1 MKHSVMADSPIH
13 EWIQEW
19 QSIKPLDVKSYAANL
34 MADHETTAALLRV
47 FEDPNLHHLLDDVC
61 GQLLTFYR
69 SREPNLV
76 HFSLQCLPPLM
87 HAYLNAVATRNQK
100 TSKPTETLLLG
111 MYNLEVVDERGQPR
125 VVSFR
130 MPTLIKQS
138 VYHMPLHM
146 APSSLTEHSLSRLEL
161 GDAFSVEWGP
171 LPQAQR
177 IRASNRQ
184 QVLSALMTV
193 YNRYLSQMSE
203 PALQAACRA
212 IIRYE
217 TVTAAATQ
225 ALEAVTFRGQYD
237 VSAKV
242 TVAANAMRNSLNIS
256 PAGLTDSQ
264 LNLTELPSVTSLPAA
279 VNKFIITNASFR
291 TKKLPDDIDPPPE
304 DTTDSSGPA
313 SVAHTPSPAATAT
326 SKLRKGIRSIKRR
339 IRRSRGR
346 HDHASDQ
353 DPGVDLDPNRDPA
366 LLEGSSSSG
375 EDHPE
380 ARGSVSTDSFHWI
393 LTREE
398 AEQRGTWQTELGDW
412 RRLDNLAVQRVR
424 WRGVLGRYRQVPH
437 ILTLILCSSVILA
450 YRDDIPIQPGAA
462 HDGEPLSV
470 ISEQTEDDQTADAPA
485 AKSRLKER
493 KHRPAERERS
503 GPDKHV
509 TAMLAALP
517 GLVKKRGAEEK
528 KRLDSGGDRA
538 ADGVVSSGT
547 GAGSGAAGAG
557 GAGEKSKKKGD
568 SKRSGRR
575 TGSGGGS
582 SAPNGTPSS
591 ARNSL
596 ALNGDEEWPPGPPL
610 ARLEPGELR
619 VVSSGSES
627 ATPRRERRET
637 DSSSVTSTASDE
649 AVGHG
654 RSEPAVV
661 YSVRRE
667 SLAVTANART
677 TDV

>member
-1 MKHSVMADSPIH
+1 MADSPIH

-212 IIRYE
+212 IIRICGQGFTMTAPPLDPRLTVSSDLQLEFLHAIYFIMYE

-291 TKKLPDDIDPPPE
+291 TKKLP
-304 DTTDSSGPA
+304 
-313 SVAHTPSPAATAT
+313 
-326 SKLRKGIRSIKRR
+326 
-339 IRRSRGR
+339 
-346 HDHASDQ
+346 
-353 DPGVDLDPNRDPA
+353 
-366 LLEGSSSSG
+366 
-375 EDHPE
+375 
-380 ARGSVSTDSFHWI
+380 
-393 LTREE
+393 
-398 AEQRGTWQTELGDW
+398 
-412 RRLDNLAVQRVR
+412 
-424 WRGVLGRYRQVPH
+424 
-437 ILTLILCSSVILA
+437 
-450 YRDDIPIQPGAA
+450 DDIPIQPGAA